1 MVNSMIRNVYTT
13 YNYALASSN
22 SFATESC
29 KQLHAIRKC
38 YFIVAASGQGM
49 HNILSAPS
57 VPL

>member
-49 HNILSAPS
+49 HNIY
-57 VPL
+57 